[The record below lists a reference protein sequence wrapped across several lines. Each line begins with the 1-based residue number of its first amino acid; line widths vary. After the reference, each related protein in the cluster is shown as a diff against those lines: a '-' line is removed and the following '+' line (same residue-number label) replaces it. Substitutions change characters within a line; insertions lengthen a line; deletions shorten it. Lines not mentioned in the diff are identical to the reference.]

1 MATARTAKNAASDV
15 QLLPT
20 VLEGIYT
27 TMRRIH
33 PATGRKSL
41 YVNPLH
47 TPEIIGMKRAIGKA
61 GE

>member
-20 VLEGIYT
+20 VLEGIYP

-33 PATGRKSL
+33 PTTGRKSL

>member
-1 MATARTAKNAASDV
+1 MATARTAKNAASNM
-15 QLLPT
+15 QLPPE
-20 VLEGIYT
+20 VLEGIYPK
-27 TMRRIH
+27 MRRIH

-41 YVNPLH
+41 YVNPLR

>member
-1 MATARTAKNAASDV
+1 MATARTAKNAAANM
-15 QLLPT
+15 QLPPE
-20 VLEGIYT
+20 VLEGIYL
-27 TMRRIH
+27 TMRRSH

-47 TPEIIGMKRAIGKA
+47 TPEIIRLKRAIGKA